1 MIRLHHL
8 LPSRDRYNRRV
19 ISAAAI
25 GLLALAL
32 YGAAEGFSIASL
44 RKNSDSLARW
54 TTALL
59 VSGLVVHFA
68 ALQVRARRI
77 HSVPYRDLSDSM
89 SFFAWMIALTYVFL
103 FFRHRERSTG
113 PFLIPLVIVFQA
125 VSLLTRPATLPAR
138 KELSGALFAFH
149 VTMAI
154 LGYAALSLSFI
165 LALLYLVQNR
175 QLRERRTGLLFSRL
189 PALDVLDRL
198 EHTAV
203 AVGVSALAVSL
214 TLGMIW
220 AQKNWGTV
228 WDAKLGATLLV
239 LLVYAVALFSAPLG
253 LKGKKTAFVS
263 IFGFSLVLFSYT
275 VVNLFVSKGHVFR

>member
-1 MIRLHHL
+1 
-8 LPSRDRYNRRV
+8 V
-19 ISAAAI
+19 ISAVAV

-68 ALQVRARRI
+68 ALQIRARRL

-89 SFFAWMIALTYVFL
+89 SFFAWMIAVAYVFL

-113 PFLIPLVIVFQA
+113 PFLIPLVIVFEA
-125 VSLLTRPATLPAR
+125 VSLVTRPATLPAR
-138 KELSGALFAFH
+138 KELSGSLFAFH

-154 LGYAALSLSFI
+154 LGYAALSLSFV

-175 QLRERRTGLLFSRL
+175 QLRQRRTGLLFSRL

-203 AVGVSALAVSL
+203 AVGVSAP
-214 TLGMIW
+214 LGMIW
-220 AQKNWGTV
+220 AKKNWGTV

-239 LLVYAVALFSAPLG
+239 LVVYAVALFSAPLG

-275 VVNLFVSKGHVFR
+275 IVNLFVSKGHVFR

>member
-1 MIRLHHL
+1 MLGATL
-8 LPSRDRYNRRV
+8 LG
-19 ISAAAI
+19 IA
-25 GLLALAL
+25 ALAL
-32 YGAAEGFSIASL
+32 YGAAEAVSIVSL
-44 RKNSDSLARW
+44 RRNSDALARG
-54 TTALL
+54 TTVLL
-59 VSGLVVHFA
+59 ISGLACHFV
-68 ALQVRARRI
+68 ALQVRARRL

-89 SFFAWMIALTYVFL
+89 SFFAWMIAVTYVFL

-113 PFLIPLVIVFQA
+113 PFLIPLVIVFLA
-125 VSLLTRPATLPAR
+125 VSLVTRPASLAAR

-165 LALLYLVQNR
+165 LALLYLVQNH
-175 QLRERRTGLLFSRL
+175 QLRTRRTGLLFSRL
-189 PALDVLDRL
+189 PALDVLDRM

-203 AVGVSALAVSL
+203 AVGVGALAVSL
-214 TLGMIW
+214 ALGLVW

-228 WDAKLGATLLV
+228 WDAKLAATLLV
-239 LLVYAVALFSAPLG
+239 LVVYAVALFSSPLG

-263 IFGFSLVLFSYT
+263 ILGFSLVLFSYT

>member
-1 MIRLHHL
+1 M
-8 LPSRDRYNRRV
+8 
-19 ISAAAI
+19 SAALL
-25 GLLALAL
+25 GVLALLL
-32 YGAAEGFSIASL
+32 YGAAEGISIVSL

-54 TTALL
+54 TTVFL
-59 VSGLVVHFA
+59 VAGLVVHFA
-68 ALQVRARRI
+68 ALQIRARRI
-77 HSVPYRDLSDSM
+77 HAVPYRDLSDSM
-89 SFFAWMIALTYVFL
+89 SFFAWMIAVAYVFL

-113 PFLIPLVIVFQA
+113 PFLIPLVLLFQA
-125 VSLLTRPATLPAR
+125 IALLTRPATVPAR

-175 QLRERRTGLLFSRL
+175 QLRQRRTGLLFSRL
-189 PALDVLDRL
+189 PALDVLDRM

-214 TLGMIW
+214 TLGMVW
-220 AQKNWGTV
+220 AQRNWGTV

-239 LLVYAVALFSAPLG
+239 LVVYAVALFSAPLG

-263 IFGFSLVLFSYT
+263 ILGFSLVLFSYT
-275 VVNLFVSKGHVFR
+275 IVNLFVSKGHVFR